1 MIVNYKKIFFLILS
15 KNNNF
20 SNFLNFPKITNKFT
34 LIYKKIINYILIYN
48 YIIQFFKKLFN
59 NISSFMKF
67 ILKKKMRLHN
77 NYKINSII
85 NEKYTRNNRNN
96 KHSDEML

>member
-1 MIVNYKKIFFLILS
+1 
-15 KNNNF
+15 
-20 SNFLNFPKITNKFT
+20 
-34 LIYKKIINYILIYN
+34 
-48 YIIQFFKKLFN
+48 
-59 NISSFMKF
+59 MKF

-96 KHSDEML
+96 KHSDEIL